1 MESRQL
7 STIYGLLN
15 LNNYDYASF
24 FFYSFIDVD
33 DPTNLMLLAAMNGIS
48 NGFGWPCV
56 VRMVRMWYVP
66 PCSFLSSMSVGLV
79 PH

>member
-7 STIYGLLN
+7 TIMYGLLN
-15 LNNYDYASF
+15 LNYVLFSY
-24 FFYSFIDVD
+24 YLFIDVD

>member
-7 STIYGLLN
+7 TTMYGLLN
-15 LNNYDYASF
+15 LNNMTMYDF
-24 FFYSFIDVD
+24 FLFIDVD

-56 VRMVRMWYVP
+56 VRMVRMWYVS
-66 PCSFLSSMSVGLV
+66 PCSFLSCMSVGLV